1 MAEEDDREGLNV
13 IIMTVIL
20 TALIII
26 ISVLAL
32 WYLTGNAYL
41 GIEYTLET
49 FFGAPNVYADIY
61 ISNLAALYSTPIS
74 GNPLDFVLIT
84 MIVIVDNLSKILVFS
99 FVLAA
104 VLDIISY
111 ANVDSFV
118 NKFKAKGFRNHVI
131 LCSYNRVSEMLAE
144 RLKKEKIQ
152 TVFIE
157 DNAEKLADMNEKG
170 LNFIRGDYKS
180 TTGLLS
186 AGIDKARAVVLTSQN
201 DLDNILGA
209 IAARKVNSKI
219 RIVSRAGNTEAIDK
233 MPQLGVDICLIAEKI
248 TGAEI
253 ADYILRRVR
262 W

>member
-1 MAEEDDREGLNV
+1 MAEENEGEGINV

-26 ISVLAL
+26 ISVLVL

-41 GIEYTLET
+41 GAEYTLET
-49 FFGAPNVYADIY
+49 FFGAPNVYADTY
-61 ISNLAALYSTPIS
+61 ISNLAALDSIPAT
-74 GNPLDFVLIT
+74 GNSVAFALIT
-84 MIVIVDNLSKILVFS
+84 ATVIVDNLSKILVFS
-99 FVLAA
+99 FILAA
-104 VLDIISY
+104 ALDIISY
-111 ANVDSFV
+111 V
-118 NKFKAKGFRNHVI
+118 NIDNFMNTFKARTFKNHVI
-131 LCSYNRVSEMLAE
+131 LCSYNRVSDILAE
-144 RLKKEKIQ
+144 RLKQERMQ

-157 DNAEKLADMNEKG
+157 ENNEKLAEMNEKG
-170 LNFIRGDYKS
+170 FNFIKGDYKS
-180 TTGLLS
+180 SAGLMA

-209 IAARKVNSKI
+209 ISARKINAKI
-219 RIVSRAGNTEAIDK
+219 RIVSRAGNVEAMDK

-253 ADYILRRVR
+253 AHYLLRRVK